1 MAQFRTFAPAAAE
14 VAHDP
19 IFARE
24 APYTRIDGAAI
35 AAVTNLY
42 REVLPAGGAI
52 LDVMSGWVPHL
63 APEAPY
69 RRVVGIG
76 IERRALAENPFLDEW
91 RVQDLNSTSV
101 SAVCRVRVRR
111 RDDLRRNPIPGAA
124 GRGVARH
131 RPRAAARRAA
141 DRHVFEPVRRDQGDR
156 VLVPA
161 RRNGTAVSCGA
172 AFCRGR
178 ELGRHTLPRPYPAGR
193 RPAALCRDRAQPR
206 RRSARTERL
215 TGRNRSRAE
224 NRADGRGSQRQDQG
238 TRLSY
243 LA

>member
-42 REVLPAGGAI
+42 REVLPPGGAI

-91 RVQDLNSTSV
+91 RVQDLN
-101 SAVCRVRVRR
+101 
-111 RDDLRRNPIPGAA
+111 RNPFLPFAASEFDGATICAAIQYLARPAEVLRDIARVLRPGAPLIVTFSN
-124 GRGVARH
+124 RCVATKAIGCWCLH
-131 RPRAAARRAA
+131 
-141 DRHVFEPVRRDQGDR
+141 DET
-156 VLVPA
+156 
-161 RRNGTAVSCGA
+161 GTAVPCRA
-172 AFCRGR
+172 AFRRGR
-178 ELGRHTLPRPYPAGR
+178 QLGRHTLSRPHPAGR

-215 TGRNRSRAE
+215 SRAE
-224 NRADGRGSQRQDQG
+224 ARE
-238 TRLSY
+238 
-243 LA
+243 

>member
-76 IERRALAENPFLDEW
+76 LERRALAENPFLDEW
-91 RVQDLNSTSV
+91 RVQDLN
-101 SAVCRVRVRR
+101 
-111 RDDLRRNPIPGAA
+111 RNPFLPFAASEFDGATICAAIQYLARPAEVLRDIARVLRPGAPLIVTFSNRCVATKAIGCWCLHDETGQLCLVAQHFAEA
-124 GRGVARH
+124 GNW
-131 RPRAAARRAA
+131 A
-141 DRHVFEPVRRDQGDR
+141 DIRCLDR
-156 VLVPA
+156 TPPGGGQPLY
-161 RRNGTAVSCGA
+161 AVIGRSLGA
-172 AFCRGR
+172 G
-178 ELGRHTLPRPYPAGR
+178 LPGQS
-193 RPAALCRDRAQPR
+193 D
-206 RRSARTERL
+206 
-215 TGRNRSRAE
+215 
-224 NRADGRGSQRQDQG
+224 
-238 TRLSY
+238 
-243 LA
+243 